1 MIFFPFS
8 ITAFQ
13 MVTRLRQ
20 TRHKRG
26 QLTMGYGR
34 VGKHRKHPAGR
45 GLAGGQHHHRTWMDK
60 YHPGY
65 FGKVGM
71 RHFHKTKN
79 PSFTPSANV
88 GDLWHLL
95 GKETL
100 AKAEAEAKKGS
111 KQAAMI
117 DLTERGIFK
126 LLGKGELPKLPIVVK
141 AREVSA
147 IAERK
152 IKAVGGAI
160 ILTA

>member
-1 MIFFPFS
+1 
-8 ITAFQ
+8 

-34 VGKHRKHPAGR
+34 VGKHRKHPSGR
-45 GLAGGQHHHRTWMDK
+45 GLAGGQHHHRTNLDK

-79 PSFTPSANV
+79 SGFRPSVNV

-95 GKETL
+95 GKAAL
-100 AKAEAEAKKGS
+100 DAAEAQKKAG
-111 KQAAMI
+111 KAASI
-117 DLTERGIFK
+117 DLTSLGYFK
-126 LLGKGELPKLPIVVK
+126 LLGKGELPALPIVVK
-141 AREVSA
+141 ARYVSS
-147 IAERK
+147 IAEKK
-152 IKAVGGAI
+152 IKAAGGSIVLSA
-160 ILTA
+160 